1 MRRFCA
7 EEAVFRGRQNKM
19 RRFCAEEIS
28 QRRVRGRNFVE
39 REIFLILQTERTAVR
54 GNKVENMKKT
64 YMILTA
70 LLMVVAC
77 GGPEQE
83 NIEETTETQEQS
95 NPLGFDPDPLRCD
108 EGKVKNGQFFSTLLG
123 SLGMSAQE
131 AYNLTQACAD
141 VFDVKTLRVGNAY
154 KAYYGADSHIADA
167 PQSDNANATT
177 QNEEENATA
186 QHDSKN
192 VTTQPDRD
200 KLQYLVYDR
209 DRTSCIVFRCQEPYE
224 SWVYEKPVTVE
235 PKYAD
240 VTINT
245 SLWVDMRNA
254 GVSPELIISLSD
266 IYAWTVDFFG
276 LQKGDRFRV
285 LYDEKSC
292 DGEVVAVDT
301 VRYAIFSHDSQEFPC
316 IMFDQKD
323 GGNIY
328 WNEKGES
335 MRKAF
340 LKAPLKFSR
349 ISSGFSYARKHP
361 VTRKVRPHTGV
372 DYAAPKGTP
381 VMTIGDG
388 VITSMK
394 YEGAGG
400 NTIRIRHNSVY
411 STAYLH
417 LSGYAKGLKTGQ
429 RVRQGQV
436 IGYVGSTGRST
447 GPHLDFRVWKNGSP
461 INPLKMQSPPAEP
474 LKEANSSDFRQQ
486 YEKYRAQTAA
496 VQARDIADKLF
507 EIL

>member
-1 MRRFCA
+1 MNRKIITIITAAAIIISVIIIAISLRKRDNRP
-7 EEAVFRGRQNKM
+7 AVT
-19 RRFCAEEIS
+19 EIT
-28 QRRVRGRNFVE
+28 VE
-39 REIFLILQTERTAVR
+39 R
-54 GNKVENMKKT
+54 VEHP
-64 YMILTA
+64 Y
-70 LLMVVAC
+70 
-77 GGPEQE
+77 
-83 NIEETTETQEQS
+83 
-95 NPLGFDPDPLRCD
+95 GFCPDSLNCV
-108 EGKVKNGQFFSTLLG
+108 EGKVKDGQFFSTLMTKLG
-123 SLGMSAQE
+123 LSAQQ
-131 AYNLTQACAD
+131 AYDLTLACKD
-141 VFDVKTLRVGNAY
+141 VFDVKGLRVGNGY
-154 KAYYGADSHIADA
+154 KAYY
-167 PQSDNANATT
+167 SDNVL
-177 QNEEENATA
+177 EY
-186 QHDSKN
+186 
-192 VTTQPDRD
+192 V
-200 KLQYLVYDR
+200 VYER
-209 DRTSCIVFRCQEPYE
+209 NRTSNVVFTCQPPYD
-224 SWVYEKPVTVE
+224 VKVMEKPVTTH
-235 PKYAD
+235 KRYAD

-245 SLWVDMRNA
+245 SLWVDMREA

-285 LYDEKSC
+285 LYDERLC

-301 VRYAIFSHDSQEFPC
+301 VRYAIFTRNNQDLPS
-316 IMFDQKD
+316 IMFNQGD

-349 ISSGFSYARKHP
+349 ISSGFSYARRHP
-361 VTRKVRPHTGV
+361 VTRKVQPHTGV

-388 VITSMK
+388 TITSMK

-417 LSGYAKGLKTGQ
+417 LSGYAKGLKVGQ

-447 GPHLDFRVWKNGSP
+447 GPHLDFRVWKNGSA

-474 LKEANSSDFRQQ
+474 IKKQHMEAFTAVYD
-486 YEKYRAQTAA
+486 KYRSQIDTINARNTAK
-496 VQARDIADKLF
+496 DLF
-507 EIL
+507 ELL

>member
-1 MRRFCA
+1 MRR
-7 EEAVFRGRQNKM
+7 
-19 RRFCAEEIS
+19 IY
-28 QRRVRGRNFVE
+28 
-39 REIFLILQTERTAVR
+39 ILSVLMA
-54 GNKVENMKKT
+54 
-64 YMILTA
+64 A
-70 LLMVVAC
+70 LVAC
-77 GGPEQE
+77 NANVSDNQEVVEVVQKEIGPC
-83 NIEETTETQEQS
+83 
-95 NPLGFDPDPLRCD
+95 GFCPDSLRCV
-108 EGKVKNGQFFSTLLG
+108 EGKVRNGQFFSTLMMD
-123 SLGMSAQE
+123 LGMGAQA
-131 AYNLTQACAD
+131 AYDLTQACGRT
-141 VFDVKTLRVGNAY
+141 FDVKSLRVGNAY
-154 KAYYGADSHIADA
+154 KAYYDGS
-167 PQSDNANATT
+167 PGT
-177 QNEEENATA
+177 
-186 QHDSKN
+186 
-192 VTTQPDRD
+192 
-200 KLQYLVYDR
+200 LQYVIYDR
-209 DRTSCIVFRCQEPYE
+209 DRTSQVVFSCQPPYE
-224 SWVYEKPVTVE
+224 VSVHEKPVTTE
-235 PKYAD
+235 QRYAD

-245 SLWVDMRNA
+245 SLWVDMREA

-285 LYDEKSC
+285 LYEERLC

-301 VRYAIFSHDSQEFPC
+301 VRYAIFSHNNQDFPC
-316 IMFDQKD
+316 VMYNQGD

-388 VITSMK
+388 TVTSIK

-400 NTIRIRHNSVY
+400 KTIRIRHNSVY

-417 LSGYAKGLKTGQ
+417 LSGYAKGLKVGQ

-447 GPHLDFRVWKNGSP
+447 GPHLDFRVWKNGTP

-474 LKEANSSDFRQQ
+474 IKPSSKDAFAATH
-486 YEKYRAQTAA
+486 EKYKAQIDTI
-496 VQARDIADKLF
+496 QARSFALELF
-507 EIL
+507 DLL

>member
-1 MRRFCA
+1 
-7 EEAVFRGRQNKM
+7 
-19 RRFCAEEIS
+19 
-28 QRRVRGRNFVE
+28 
-39 REIFLILQTERTAVR
+39 
-54 GNKVENMKKT
+54 MKKIYVVLIAFAVIISCKST
-64 YMILTA
+64 RQSDQSDVDAAQQTA
-70 LLMVVAC
+70 AS
-77 GGPEQE
+77 Q
-83 NIEETTETQEQS
+83 
-95 NPLGFDPDPLRCD
+95 LGFCTDSLTCV
-108 EGKVKNGQFFSTLLG
+108 EGKVRSGQFFSTLLG
-123 SLGMSAQE
+123 SLGMSVQD
-131 AYNLTQACAD
+131 AYSLTQSCGD
-141 VFDVKTLRVGNAY
+141 VFDVRNLRVGNSY
-154 KAYYGADSHIADA
+154 KAYYSYEDSL
-167 PQSDNANATT
+167 
-177 QNEEENATA
+177 
-186 QHDSKN
+186 
-192 VTTQPDRD
+192 R
-200 KLQYLVYDR
+200 YLVYDR
-209 DRTSCIVFRCQEPYE
+209 DRTSQVIFKCRPPYE
-224 SWVYEKPVTVE
+224 VRIHEKPITTE
-235 PKYAD
+235 QRYAD

-245 SLWVDMRNA
+245 SLWVDMREA
-254 GVSPELIISLSD
+254 GVSSELIISLSD

-285 LYDEKSC
+285 LYDERLC

-301 VRYAIFSHDSQEFPC
+301 VRYAIFSRGKEELPS
-316 IMFDQKD
+316 IMYDQKD

-349 ISSGFSYARKHP
+349 VSSGFSYARKHP

-388 VITSMK
+388 TVTSIK

-400 NTIRIRHNSVY
+400 KTIRIRHNSVY

-417 LSGYAKGLKTGQ
+417 LSGYAKGLKVGQ

-474 LKEANSSDFRQQ
+474 IKQASLNAFEVAH
-486 YEKYRAQTAA
+486 EKYRAQVDTLL
-496 VQARDIADKLF
+496 ARDTAQKLF
-507 EIL
+507 ELL

>member
-1 MRRFCA
+1 MKNIYILVLVLTVLVSCKNA
-7 EEAVFRGRQNKM
+7 ADQQVQTMENTD
-19 RRFCAEEIS
+19 
-28 QRRVRGRNFVE
+28 VE
-39 REIFLILQTERTAVR
+39 TV
-54 GNKVENMKKT
+54 
-64 YMILTA
+64 
-70 LLMVVAC
+70 C
-77 GGPEQE
+77 
-83 NIEETTETQEQS
+83 
-95 NPLGFDPDPLRCD
+95 PLGFNPDSLTCV

-131 AYNLTQACAD
+131 AYNLTQGCGD
-141 VFDVKTLRVGNAY
+141 VFDVKNLRVGNSY
-154 KAYYGADSHIADA
+154 RAYYSAADS
-167 PQSDNANATT
+167 
-177 QNEEENATA
+177 
-186 QHDSKN
+186 
-192 VTTQPDRD
+192 
-200 KLQYLVYDR
+200 LQYLVYDR
-209 DRTSCIVFRCQEPYE
+209 DRTSCVVFSCRTPCDA
-224 SWVYEKPVTVE
+224 WIYEKPITIE
-235 PKYAD
+235 KKYAD
-240 VTINT
+240 VTISS
-245 SLWVDMRNA
+245 SLWVDMREA

-285 LYDEKSC
+285 LYEEKVC

-301 VRYAIFSHDSQEFPC
+301 VRYAVFSHNGQDLPS

-349 ISSGFSYARKHP
+349 VSSGFSYARKHP
-361 VTRKVRPHTGV
+361 VTRKVQPHTGV

-388 VITSMK
+388 VVTSMK

-417 LSGYAKGLKTGQ
+417 LSGYAKGLKVGQ

-461 INPLKMQSPPAEP
+461 INPLKMDSPPAEP
-474 LKEANSSDFRQQ
+474 LKDEYKPAFKAI
-486 YEKYRAQTAA
+486 YEDC
-496 VQARDIADKLF
+496 QARIDTIQASAQVKCLF
-507 EIL
+507 DLL